1 MAINTQKFL
10 PAPKS
15 SALAKIEPKGG
26 ELAKITQKTVSTQ
39 GFSSIF
45 SGKTIKNIGIIKVKV
60 IQIEKI
66 LKGTIALEK
75 KSLDEKKRKE
85 SGTRRE
91 KQEEKLETKPNV
103 EKGNIKMPSAPRLG
117 ILDWVKN
124 FIGNIILGYFA
135 VRLIDHLPKIIPIVK
150 FLGAAADFIIDI
162 GGKFLNGLVTFI
174 DIGYKAYDA
183 TRGLVKNL
191 FGKRGEN
198 QFDQLSSTLNTFLN
212 TVIIAGMLFA
222 GSGGFGGGPKGGG
235 PKGGGPSAPGTRGT
249 RTISGGGPQ
258 GRPDVRNPLRQTP
271 KVTTSGGG
279 GAGKPDIR
287 NPLRQKPKVT
297 TGGGGGKFK
306 IPSGSSI
313 KAGGI
318 ATLVML
324 IPDLISSG
332 MLISQGRPKDGIRT
346 FLSAVA
352 AVGAGMAAIAGV
364 TAGAA
369 ALGIT
374 GVGLPAAIA
383 LAIAGF
389 AASSAASFLAYEGA
403 EALLKKMG
411 LVDNDPKTGKP
422 YTYKGGG
429 ITRGGKT
436 QGRIKRTIK
445 KPKRTIRTLP
455 SKVKPGQSIGGEK
468 KIKNIFPEVKSGDK
482 GKKINPYGYMK
493 SSYEKLSSAEAFGGL
508 FALPLKAQL
517 GEEPSKLDYQNAAS
531 GLNSWMQKTFSS
543 EIMRTGGVGFA
554 EGGSVNAGMF
564 SNGEDLTKVIEKSLE
579 DSISSKVTD
588 SINDLKKQLGLKPDE
603 GKKGDLSLTQKTK
616 EEEDSNLDVENGEF
630 SVSGGNADFW
640 SLVAVA
646 SREDGDS
653 QGQADVAQSIYNRVA
668 SGIYGANTIKGIV
681 TASGQYEPTFKN
693 TADWKAITDI
703 KSASIAAGK
712 SESELKK
719 VAAAITNK
727 KYQDAAREFVG
738 GRTDFM
744 GGSNKPGPGDKRREE
759 NSPNNFFGW
768 FVGPAAIAY
777 GKKNPGPARAPKLGD
792 VVVMGSG
799 GGGAGGSLGGSG
811 QFIQGN
817 SGASRG
823 VHFHIGPGSQVKGSI
838 LQSQYFGDAR
848 STAKQAINYFLSKG
862 SKIYDGRRGKY
873 YSSANEVDAAQQAHT
888 ASGSAGGIDM
898 QVDFEKPVPFP
909 LKTTGMSYRPNGFGV
924 SADISGSNSFV
935 AHGRYD
941 ESGRK
946 APQTGGLTA
955 YAKGGETKS
964 YPHLATLGEKGKE
977 TVIDADSTKGLASL
991 APNLL
996 EKLNAAKTKPQLMK
1010 VMQSYMGGDN
1020 QIAAT
1025 YGGAAAERQQKIDA
1039 FMNQKGMP
1047 AGKGF
1052 QGRFDMFGR
1061 EYDTNTGKLKLQ
1073 ASNKPSQD
1081 TQIAATY
1088 GEGFPKKNFMDFL
1101 EKDYQKNL
1109 KNPIKNNTNDDSRPS
1124 RVNAL
1129 PLAQKSLSSPQIASY
1144 ASYEQS
1150 YPSEVFIPIPIPV
1163 PTGGG
1168 GNSSGSSG
1176 GTIIAMGGGS
1186 NPFDSLYKGG

>member
-15 SALAKIEPKGG
+15 SALPNIS
-26 ELAKITQKTVSTQ
+26 Q
-39 GFSSIF
+39 
-45 SGKTIKNIGIIKVKV
+45 KTIKNISVIKVKV
-60 IQIEKI
+60 IQIENI

-103 EKGNIKMPSAPRLG
+103 EKGNIKMPSAPKLG

-135 VRLIDHLPKIIPIVK
+135 VRLIDHLPKIMPIVK

-162 GGKFLNGLVTFI
+162 GGKLLNGLASFI
-174 DIGYKAYDA
+174 DAGYKAYDA
-183 TRGLVKNL
+183 TRGFIKNL
-191 FGKRGEN
+191 GGEN
-198 QFDQLSSTLNTFLN
+198 FAKGFDKFTGLIDTALFLT
-212 TVIIAGMLFA
+212 TVLA
-222 GSGGFGGGPKGGG
+222 GSMTLEAMNNRNDSRSPGGDLRGRPT
-235 PKGGGPSAPGTRGT
+235 PGT
-249 RTISGGGPQ
+249 GG
-258 GRPDVRNPLRQTP
+258 RP
-271 KVTTSGGG
+271 KVTTSSGG

-297 TGGGGGKFK
+297 TGGGGDKFK

-436 QGRIKRTIK
+436 QGKIKRTIK

-468 KIKNIFPEVKSGDK
+468 NIKKIFPEVESKDK

-508 FALPLKAQL
+508 FALPLKAQF

-531 GLNSWMQKTFSS
+531 GLNSWMQRTFSS
-543 EIMRTGGVGFA
+543 GIMRTGGVGFA
-554 EGGSVNAGMF
+554 EGGKVEAGMF
-564 SNGEDLTKVIEKSLE
+564 SNSEDLTKIISKSLE
-579 DSISSKVTD
+579 ESISSKVTNA
-588 SINDLKKQLGLKPDE
+588 INDLKKQLGLKPNE
-603 GKKGDLSLTQKTK
+603 KEKKKGDEIETTI
-616 EEEDSNLDVENGEF
+616 EDATISEGEMDLF
-630 SVSGGNADFW
+630 QRLIVAESGGQGLIGQ
-640 SLVAVA
+640 SLVARSVLNRAGLIQSGKASKGTFNANDGTITGVITGKSQYQPYADGSPSGTINTPRTSAQMSMAKSAIELGQNPDKLKEKLKSENIDSENIKKLLAATGFRTGSAFEDPSQNVNVVKYKDHYFNTAGNTSLIVA
-646 SREDGDS
+646 TSQVRVGSSGGGDETGLSGKAGKIIAGAKRILGLEMGKGDGCARTTRSALVAGGLSEFTSKTTQTGDLDS
-653 QGQADVAQSIYNRVA
+653 DPNAGRNAPELAASFGGSDLGKVIRNKSNIKAGDIILWRGGGGYDSGAITHVGIAADDGLKNQYDHNTRSGFHYRPHWDNA
-668 SGIYGANTIKGIV
+668 SGRNWFAGVRLMSEGGMIKRP
-681 TASGQYEPTFKN
+681 SL
-693 TADWKAITDI
+693 AI
-703 KSASIAAGK
+703 IAERGK
-712 SESELKK
+712 E
-719 VAAAITNK
+719 
-727 KYQDAAREFVG
+727 EFLLG
-738 GRTDFM
+738 GRTTELF
-744 GGSNKPGPGDKRREE
+744 N
-759 NSPNNFFGW
+759 
-768 FVGPAAIAY
+768 
-777 GKKNPGPARAPKLGD
+777 
-792 VVVMGSG
+792 
-799 GGGAGGSLGGSG
+799 SLG
-811 QFIQGN
+811 
-817 SGASRG
+817 
-823 VHFHIGPGSQVKGSI
+823 
-838 LQSQYFGDAR
+838 
-848 STAKQAINYFLSKG
+848 
-862 SKIYDGRRGKY
+862 
-873 YSSANEVDAAQQAHT
+873 
-888 ASGSAGGIDM
+888 
-898 QVDFEKPVPFP
+898 
-909 LKTTGMSYRPNGFGV
+909 
-924 SADISGSNSFV
+924 
-935 AHGRYD
+935 
-941 ESGRK
+941 
-946 APQTGGLTA
+946 
-955 YAKGGETKS
+955 
-964 YPHLATLGEKGKE
+964 
-977 TVIDADSTKGLASL
+977 
-991 APNLL
+991 PNLL
-996 EKLNAAKTKPQLMK
+996 EKINTAKTKPQLADILL
-1010 VMQSYMGGDN
+1010 S
-1020 QIAAT
+1020 AT

-1073 ASNKPSQD
+1073 ASNKP
-1081 TQIAATY
+1081 
-1088 GEGFPKKNFMDFL
+1088 P
-1101 EKDYQKNL
+1101 
-1109 KNPIKNNTNDDSRPS
+1109 
-1124 RVNAL
+1124 
-1129 PLAQKSLSSPQIASY
+1129 SPQIASY
-1144 ASYEQS
+1144 ASYEKPKQK
-1150 YPSEVFIPIPIPV
+1150 VIVLPIPIPV
-1163 PTGGG
+1163 PTGG